1 MRVELLRV
9 SCFKL
14 AHQFSLTCRWSVT
27 NNNELGQHNL
37 QLGALS
43 SKCNAWGVELEP
55 SEDRNQANEVAATR
69 TLHVLIVASHSTSL
83 SSRISQR
90 ISHASMAAG
99 GYLPAAVPR
108 QRGYIF
114 DIFGGS
120 STSKVRIAN
129 PAHASCPAPARTHA
143 HILTSY
149 TALRA
154 QVITPYLYVI
164 TAVAII
170 TCRAS
175 TTAQAARTY
184 PPPLPFCTPRDEIAT
199 PRVTGWRTHGYT
211 WVPDVA
217 HPRR

>member
-1 MRVELLRV
+1 M
-9 SCFKL
+9 S
-14 AHQFSLTCRWSVT
+14 AHPFSPTSRLSVT

-108 QRGYIF
+108 QRGYLTYVASFTSIASYTTYLALYYF
-114 DIFGGS
+114 LDLPLRSPYARLPATPAPSSSSTTS
-120 STSKVRIAN
+120 STS
-129 PAHASCPAPARTHA
+129 
-143 HILTSY
+143 
-149 TALRA
+149 
-154 QVITPYLYVI
+154 
-164 TAVAII
+164 
-170 TCRAS
+170 
-175 TTAQAARTY
+175 
-184 PPPLPFCTPRDEIAT
+184 
-199 PRVTGWRTHGYT
+199 
-211 WVPDVA
+211 
-217 HPRR
+217 